1 MSTHALEL
9 AAVLSVALAS
19 APAFAQ
25 QPQLQPQACLHD
37 ASETEAQAAR
47 RKQALGAAR
56 MVNNIQ
62 ANQPGSATKTYFTH
76 DQLEV
81 SPFYLAN
88 STKGTL
94 QPMNFKP
101 GADILPGWK
110 LTLDT
115 TRDGYWFIIKD
126 ATDPC
131 GFSWVS
137 NQDGLIYK
145 AEHLR

>member
-1 MSTHALEL
+1 MLLRST
-9 AAVLSVALAS
+9 ALAMLLLLGS
-19 APAFAQ
+19 VVAAGAQ
-25 QPQLQPQACLHD
+25 PCLHD
-37 ASETEAQAAR
+37 ANETPEQAVR

-56 MVNNIQ
+56 MINTLQ
-62 ANQPGSATKTYFTH
+62 ANQPGASTKVYFTH
-76 DQLEV
+76 DQLE
-81 SPFYLAN
+81 SAPYLKSAA
-88 STKGTL
+88 TKGIL

-115 TRDGYWFIIKD
+115 TRDGYWFMIKD
-126 ATDPC
+126 STDPC
-131 GFSWVS
+131 GFTWIS